1 MFLGEYRHNLDYKG
15 RIAVPKKF
23 RNGLAGGAVL
33 TKGLDG
39 CLFLYPKPEW
49 ERLTSRLRELPITQA
64 DTRAFERYLFGG
76 ATEVAFDNLGRIKI
90 PEYLL
95 TYASLD
101 KEAVVTGILE
111 RIEIWAQERWN
122 KLAKKLES
130 KGEEVAEKLGG
141 RGV

>member
-15 RIAVPKKF
+15 RLAVPKKF
-23 RNGLAGGAVL
+23 REALAAGAIL

-39 CLFLYPKPEW
+39 CLFLYSRFEW
-49 ERLTSRLRELPITQA
+49 EQLTARLKELPVTQA

-76 ATEVAFDNLGRIKI
+76 AAEVEFDPLGRIKI

-95 TYASLD
+95 RYAALT
-101 KEAVVTGILE
+101 KEAVLVGMLE
-111 RIEIWAQERWN
+111 RVEIWSTQRWS

-130 KGEEVAEKLGG
+130 KGEEVAEKLAEK
-141 RGV
+141 GV